1 MSYRRGDTAFLVEEE
16 PLHCELCGA
25 FGELRPY
32 GPGGKRI
39 CYDCGMKPENKQ
51 KVERHINEILDG
63 AGLAVHVKLPP
74 KQ

>member
-16 PLHCELCGA
+16 GQHCELCGA
-25 FGELRPY
+25 FAELRPY

-39 CYDCGMKPENKQ
+39 CYDCGMKPKNKQ
-51 KVERHINEILDG
+51 KADWHVNELLKD
-63 AGLAVHVKLPP
+63 AKVAVHVKLPP